1 MACVICFLSSA
12 NMNLVVISL
21 NHCDTDI
28 GDTCNLL
35 LQSLQNDCVTTC
47 SSIFNFTACRSVN
60 TFLNC
65 LSDCISQFSSSQIVE
80 SRVNV
85 LFFFNDRTAIS
96 MKFQTTTIGYN
107 NSITLSRSMQL
118 KISMWDKYFFTS
130 AKTSCCDMDD
140 KLRAL

>member
-85 LFFFNDRTAIS
+85 LFFFQRSHRHLNEISNNNNWLQQFDNFIKVYAIENINVG
-96 MKFQTTTIGYN
+96 QI
-107 NSITLSRSMQL
+107 
-118 KISMWDKYFFTS
+118 FFHV
-130 AKTSCCDMDD
+130 CQDI
-140 KLRAL
+140 LL